1 MTEDITRE
9 PTPEEIAEREAW
21 NSPQAVYERELAEV
35 ERLRNAA
42 YSDPD
47 TGSDVLVIK
56 ATLGEDGV
64 TIADAQAR
72 KAEIRAMYPKPEAPV
87 K

>member
-1 MTEDITRE
+1 MTEIFIRE
-9 PTPEEIAEREAW
+9 QSPEEIAEDEAW
-21 NSPQAVYERELAEV
+21 AAGAYERELAEV

-42 YSDPD
+42 YSHPD

-72 KAEIRAMYPKPEAPV
+72 KAEIRAMYPKPEPPV

>member
-1 MTEDITRE
+1 MTEIIE
-9 PTPEEIAEREAW
+9 KELTPEEIAEREAW

-42 YSDPD
+42 YSHPD

-87 K
+87 E

>member
-1 MTEDITRE
+1 MTEIINVE
-9 PTPEEIAEREAW
+9 LTPEQIAEREAW

-42 YSDPD
+42 YSHPD
-47 TGSDVLVIK
+47 TGSDVLLIK
-56 ATLGEDGV
+56 AQLGEDGV

-72 KAEIRAMYPKPEAPV
+72 KAEIRAMYPKPEGPV